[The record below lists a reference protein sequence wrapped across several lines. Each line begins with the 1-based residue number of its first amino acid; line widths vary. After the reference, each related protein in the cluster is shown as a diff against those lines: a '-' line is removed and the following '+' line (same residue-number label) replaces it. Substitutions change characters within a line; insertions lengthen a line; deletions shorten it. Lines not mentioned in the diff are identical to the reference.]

1 LTKAKADHL
10 AELDL
15 LQKEYAALSDSGICE
30 GQLLVLGDLYRR
42 LNERNTEVLAKE
54 VFHQRAGYRLQM
66 DAVKEMKRERDEIY
80 KVFNGLICKISSLKM
95 QLKLVGVKEGVTT
108 RAQKRQRTSL

>member
-1 LTKAKADHL
+1 
-10 AELDL
+10 
-15 LQKEYAALSDSGICE
+15 
-30 GQLLVLGDLYRR
+30 LVLGDLYRR
-42 LNERNTEVLAKE
+42 VNERNTEVLAKE